1 MNAHEVERRLQR
13 AFLALLLAFFVNFLG
28 YAFIVPILPSWQTQF
43 DLNATQATLLVSLW
57 AVPLLLFGPLTGRI
71 TDRFGAGRTVFVSLV
86 LLTLSSGLYVVATNE
101 WVGRPFLLLAF
112 ARMVHGASGATI
124 MTAGLAAASQLW
136 PTKFGEQAGKL
147 LGMAAIGGLFG
158 PVLGG
163 VLFTWG
169 EASAFTVLALL
180 TGLVCPLMWTSREV
194 VGGPREHTSSA
205 VSIRVFFTDRILFRV
220 GVLLA
225 ITTLATG
232 ALEAGVPLFL
242 DDALGL
248 SSAAIGGVLLVM
260 VLMQGLGSVVWGR
273 WVDRNGP
280 TRYMLIGWSFV
291 VVSLLG
297 VGLVGYILSGQMAI
311 LGMILLLGSFQ
322 FFIAAAQIPMLP
334 MIDTATNRALGEGN
348 PGLAF
353 GVFGAAWAAGTIV
366 GPLLVGPV
374 FDVFGSWALALGGL
388 ALPAIG
394 ALVLT
399 LTNRELLHE
408 CYEEE
413 ITKRKSIHSVAEA
426 HLQIGQEED

>member
-1 MNAHEVERRLQR
+1 VDQRRLQR
-13 AFLALLLAFFVNFLG
+13 AFIALLLAFFVNFLG

-57 AVPLLLFGPLTGRI
+57 AVPLLLFGPITGRI
-71 TDRFGAGRTVFVSLV
+71 TDRFGAGRTMFISLV
-86 LLTLSSGLYVVATNE
+86 LLTASSGLYVVATNE

-136 PTKFGEQAGKL
+136 PVRFGEQAGKL

-169 EASAFTVLALL
+169 EASAVTGFGIITAL
-180 TGLVCPLMWTSREV
+180 GCPLVWVSTGIM
-194 VGGPREHTSSA
+194 GGAREHVTA
-205 VSIRVFFTDRILFRV
+205 PVALRVFFSDRILFRV

-225 ITTLATG
+225 ITTVATG

-260 VLMQGLGSVVWGR
+260 VLMQALGSVIWGR

-280 TRYMLIGWSFV
+280 TRYMVIGWSFV
-291 VVSLLG
+291 VASLLG
-297 VGLVGYILSGQMAI
+297 VGLVGSLLAGNVAV

-322 FFIAAAQIPMLP
+322 FFIAATQIPMLP

-353 GVFGAAWAAGTIV
+353 GVFGAAWAAGIIV
-366 GPLLVGPV
+366 GPLLVGPA
-374 FDVFGSWALALGGL
+374 FDLFGSWAIALGGL
-388 ALPAIG
+388 AIPAFG
-394 ALVLT
+394 ALLLT
-399 LTNRELLHE
+399 VTNRGLLHD

-413 ITKRKSIHSVAEA
+413 IGKRKSESEVVNQA
-426 HLQIGQEED
+426 LQPE

>member
-1 MNAHEVERRLQR
+1 MRAVDERRLQR

-43 DLNATQATLLVSLW
+43 GLNATQATLLVSLW

-71 TDRFGAGRTVFVSLV
+71 TDRFGAGKTVFVSLV
-86 LLTLSSGLYVVATNE
+86 LLTASCGLYVVATNE

-112 ARMVHGASGATI
+112 ARMMHGASGATI
-124 MTAGLAAASQLW
+124 MTAGLAAASRLW
-136 PTKFGEQAGKL
+136 PVRFGEQAGKL
-147 LGMAAIGGLFG
+147 LGTAAIGGLFG

-169 EASAFTVLALL
+169 EASAFTLLALL
-180 TGLVCPLMWTSREV
+180 TALVCPVMWASMEV
-194 VGGPREHTSSA
+194 VGGPREDTTPSA
-205 VSIRVFFTDRILFRV
+205 SIGVFFSDRILFRV

-225 ITTLATG
+225 ITTVATG

-260 VLMQGLGSVVWGR
+260 VLMQGLGSVIWGR
-273 WVDRNGP
+273 WVDRHGP
-280 TRYMLIGWSFV
+280 TRYMIIGWFFV
-291 VVSLLG
+291 VLSLLG
-297 VGLVGYILSGQMAI
+297 VGFVGYVLSGNMAV
-311 LGMILLLGSFQ
+311 LAMILLLGSFQ

-366 GPLLVGPV
+366 GPLLVGPA
-374 FDVFGSWALALGGL
+374 FDAFGSWAIALGGL
-388 ALPAIG
+388 ALPALG
-394 ALVLT
+394 ALLLT
-399 LTNRELLHE
+399 LTNRDLLHE

-413 ITKRKSIHSVAEA
+413 IKKRKSALEVAHEG
-426 HLQIGQEED
+426 LQSE

>member
-1 MNAHEVERRLQR
+1 MNSPADERQLKR

-43 DLNATQATLLVSLW
+43 GLNATQATLLISLW

-71 TDRFGAGRTVFVSLV
+71 TDRFGAGPTVLVSLV
-86 LLTLSSGLYVVATNE
+86 LLTFSSGLYIVATNE

-136 PTKFGEQAGKL
+136 PVRFGEQAGKL

-169 EASAFTVLALL
+169 EASAFFVLAVI
-180 TGLVCPLMWTSREV
+180 TTSVVPLMWVSSPV
-194 VGGPREHTSSA
+194 VGGPREHATPS
-205 VSIRVFFTDRILFRV
+205 VSLRVFFSDRILFRV

-225 ITTLATG
+225 ITTVATG

-242 DDALGL
+242 DDSLGL

-273 WVDRNGP
+273 WVDRHGP
-280 TRYMLIGWSFV
+280 TRYMLIGWCFV
-291 VVSLLG
+291 VLSLLG
-297 VGLVGYILSGQMAI
+297 VGLVGYVLTGNLAVFA
-311 LGMILLLGSFQ
+311 MIGLLGTFQ

-374 FDVFGSWALALGGL
+374 FDAFQSWPVALGGL
-388 ALPAIG
+388 ALPAFG
-394 ALVLT
+394 ALMLT
-399 LTNRELLHE
+399 LTNRHLLHE
-408 CYEEE
+408 CYDVE
-413 ITKRKSIHSVAEA
+413 IQKRKAATSEGPV
-426 HLQIGQEED
+426 LGKGD

>member
-1 MNAHEVERRLQR
+1 MSSAVDERRLGR
-13 AFLALLLAFFVNFLG
+13 AFIALLLAFFVNFLG

-57 AVPLLLFGPLTGRI
+57 AVPLLLFGPMTGRI
-71 TDRFGAGRTVFVSLV
+71 TDRFGAGRTIFISLV
-86 LLTLSSGLYVVATNE
+86 LLTASSGLYVVATNE

-136 PTKFGEQAGKL
+136 PVRFGEQAGKL

-169 EASAFTVLALL
+169 EASAFTVLAIL
-180 TGLVCPLMWTSREV
+180 TALVCPLMWLSTEV
-194 VGGPREHTSSA
+194 IGGPRHHATPS
-205 VSIRVFFTDRILFRV
+205 VSLRVFFSDQILFRV

-225 ITTLATG
+225 ITTVATG

-260 VLMQGLGSVVWGR
+260 VLMQGLGSVIWGR

-280 TRYMLIGWSFV
+280 TRYMVIGWSFV
-291 VVSLLG
+291 VASLLG
-297 VGLVGYILSGQMAI
+297 VGLVGSLLAGNIAV
-311 LGMILLLGSFQ
+311 LGMIFLLGTFQ

-334 MIDTATNRALGEGN
+334 MIDTATNRAFGEGN

-366 GPLLVGPV
+366 GPLLVGPA
-374 FDVFGSWALALGGL
+374 FDLFGSWAIALGGL
-388 ALPAIG
+388 AIPAFG
-394 ALVLT
+394 ALLLT
-399 LTNRELLHE
+399 VTNRDLLHD
-408 CYEEE
+408 CYEKE
-413 ITKRKSIHSVAEA
+413 IGKRKSENEVVTEA
-426 HLQIGQEED
+426 LQPE

>member
-1 MNAHEVERRLQR
+1 MSSTADQRRLQR
-13 AFLALLLAFFVNFLG
+13 AFIALLLAFFVNFLG

-43 DLNATQATLLVSLW
+43 GLNATQATLLVSLW
-57 AVPLLLFGPLTGRI
+57 AVPLLLFGPMTGRI
-71 TDRFGAGRTVFVSLV
+71 TDRFGAGRTVFISLV
-86 LLTLSSGLYVVATNE
+86 LLTASSGLYVVATNE

-136 PTKFGEQAGKL
+136 PVRFGEQAGKL

-169 EASAFTVLALL
+169 EASAFTVLAIL
-180 TGLVCPLMWTSREV
+180 TALVCPLMWFSSEV
-194 VGGPREHTSSA
+194 IGGPRKHATSS
-205 VSIRVFFTDRILFRV
+205 VSLRVFFSDRILFRV

-225 ITTLATG
+225 ITTVAMG

-260 VLMQGLGSVVWGR
+260 VLMQGLGSVIWGR

-280 TRYMLIGWSFV
+280 TRYMVIGWSFV
-291 VVSLLG
+291 VASLLG
-297 VGLVGYILSGQMAI
+297 VGLVGSLLAGNVAV

-366 GPLLVGPV
+366 GPLLVGPA
-374 FDVFGSWALALGGL
+374 FDLFGSWAIALGGL
-388 ALPAIG
+388 AIPAFG
-394 ALVLT
+394 ALLLT
-399 LTNRELLHE
+399 VTNRDLLHD

-413 ITKRKSIHSVAEA
+413 IGKRKSENEVVHEALQAE
-426 HLQIGQEED
+426 